1 MSLVSREGAIRVFC
15 HLQLRRQVSEDC
27 NDNGLDD
34 STPIDAP
41 PSHFNSPITPIA
53 SKPSVELR
61 RSTRARRTPRYLEDF
76 VK

>member
-1 MSLVSREGAIRVFC
+1 MYMRLLLEFSIE
-15 HLQLRRQVSEDC
+15 QLYIT
-27 NDNGLDD
+27 DD

-41 PSHFNSPITPIA
+41 PSHFNSPVTPIA
-53 SKPSVELR
+53 PKPSVELK